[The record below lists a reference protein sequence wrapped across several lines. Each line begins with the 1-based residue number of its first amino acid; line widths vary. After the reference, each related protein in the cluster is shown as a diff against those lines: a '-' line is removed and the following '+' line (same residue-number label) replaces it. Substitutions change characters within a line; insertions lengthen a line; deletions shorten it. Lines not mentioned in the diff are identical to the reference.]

1 MRIVAYV
8 YSEPRLEAP
17 PEADL
22 WGVEVDQVYQDWGQG
37 GQRPQL
43 AQLLATCAIAPP
55 QYLLVRRLE
64 ELGDTLAQVS
74 AVVAQLEAA
83 QVALIVTSQAYPEGK
98 NGPLLTL
105 LAEIQQQQQRR
116 RLRLGHS
123 RNRLAGKPPPGKA
136 PYGYRRGQDRYLL
149 DRSTAPVVK
158 DFFEQFLLY
167 GSLRGAV
174 RYLEKKYGKKITVT
188 TGRRWLTNPVYRGDL
203 TSTPGATIAN
213 THTPILSRDEAAQID
228 RLLKRNRALPPRTA
242 SAPRSLAGLV
252 RCHHCRSRYRVTR
265 TTQRGKKPDYL
276 YLRPVQCLGA
286 QTCGGLA
293 YGEVL
298 AAAIAS
304 VCRDLPQA
312 VAQMP
317 SPPGDFGA
325 QIQGQITT
333 KQDILAQLPQ
343 LEAQGI
349 LDPETAQLRRYKLQ
363 TEIAQAQAQLA
374 QLPPEN
380 LGAIAKTVSIP
391 QFWWDLSEAE
401 RRFYLREFIREI
413 EIHRPVGEPWFLTL
427 VFIFAPPVDPIPA
440 D

>member
-8 YSEPRLEAP
+8 YGDPRLEAP
-17 PEADL
+17 PAADL
-22 WGVEVDQVYQDWGQG
+22 WGVEVDQVYQDWGNE
-37 GQRPQL
+37 QRPQL
-43 AQLLATCAIAPP
+43 AQLLATCATAPP
-55 QYLLVRRLE
+55 QYLLVRQLE
-64 ELGDTLAQVS
+64 ELGHTLAQVS
-74 AVVAQLEAA
+74 GVVAQLEAA
-83 QVALIVTSQAYPEGK
+83 RVALIVTSQAYPEGE
-98 NGPLLTL
+98 NAPLLGL

-188 TGRRWLTNPVYRGDL
+188 TGRRWLSNPVYRGDL
-203 TSTPGATIAN
+203 TSGQGQTIAN
-213 THTPILSRDEAAQID
+213 THTPILTRDEAAQID
-228 RLLKRNRALPPRTA
+228 RLLKRNRVLPPRTA

-265 TTQRGKKPDYL
+265 TTQRGKKGNYL
-276 YLRPVQCLGA
+276 YLRPIACLGENK
-286 QTCGGLA
+286 CGGLA

-298 AAAIAS
+298 AEAIAS

-317 SPPGDFGA
+317 TGDFGA
-325 QIQGQITT
+325 EIRAKIATN
-333 KQDILAQLPQ
+333 QDILAQLPD
-343 LEAQGI
+343 LEARGI

-374 QLPPEN
+374 QLPPMN
-380 LGAIAKTVSIP
+380 LGAIAQTVSIP

-401 RRFYLREFIREI
+401 RRFYFREFIREI
-413 EIHRPVGEPWFLTL
+413 EIHRREGEPWFLSL
-427 VFIFAPPVDPIPA
+427 VFIFAPSVDNPPVA

>member
-1 MRIVAYV
+1 MRIIAYV
-8 YSEPRLEAP
+8 YSDPRLEAP
-17 PEADL
+17 PAADL
-22 WGVEVDQVYQDWGQG
+22 WGVEVDQVYQDWSN

-43 AQLLATCAIAPP
+43 AQLLAICTTAPP

-64 ELGDTLAQVS
+64 ELGDTLAEVS
-74 AVVAQLEAA
+74 GVVAQLEAA
-83 QVALIVTSQAYPEGK
+83 QVALIVTSQGYPEGK
-98 NGPLLTL
+98 NAPFLGLI
-105 LAEIQQQQQRR
+105 AAIQQEQQRR
-116 RLRLGHS
+116 KLRLGHS

-174 RYLEKKYGKKITVT
+174 RYLEKKYGKKIAVT

-203 TSTPGATIAN
+203 TSSQGQTLTN

-276 YLRPVQCLGA
+276 YLRPVQCLGGKD
-286 QTCGGLA
+286 CGGLA

-312 VAQMP
+312 VARMP
-317 SPPGDFGA
+317 AGDFGGEIRA
-325 QIQGQITT
+325 KIARHQE
-333 KQDILAQLPQ
+333 ILTQLPD

-349 LDPETAQLRRYKLQ
+349 LDPETAQLRRYQLQ

-380 LGAIAKTVSIP
+380 LGAIAQTVSIS
-391 QFWWDLSEAE
+391 QFWWDLSEPE
-401 RRFYLREFIREI
+401 RRFYFREFIREI
-413 EIHRPVGEPWFLTL
+413 AIHRPTGEPWFLSL
-427 VFIFAPPVDPIPA
+427 VFIFAPVPPMDSPRA